1 MSLLDI
7 ENINGITEELLIK
20 NGFELSRIIENL
32 YRKPILNCSQLGG
45 IYYNS
50 NAHTIYVVSDN
61 PYIHP
66 LIMKYGC
73 MRNHTGV
80 EDMSDILVFV
90 NKIHDIILNDKM
102 IKELYDL

>member
-7 ENINGITEELLIK
+7 ENINGVTEALLIK
-20 NGFELSRIIENL
+20 NGFEKSRIFENL
-32 YRKPILNCSQLGG
+32 YKRPIFNCSQLGG

-50 NAHTIYVVSDN
+50 NERAIYVVSDN
-61 PYIHP
+61 PYMHP
-66 LIMKYGC
+66 LFIKCNRME
-73 MRNHTGV
+73 V

-90 NKIHDIILNDKM
+90 NKIHDIILNTKI

>member
-7 ENINGITEELLIK
+7 ENINRVTEELLIK
-20 NGFELSRIIENL
+20 NGFELSRIFEYL
-32 YRKPILNCSQLGG
+32 YRRPILNCSQLGG

-50 NAHTIYVVSDN
+50 NDHTIYVVSDN

-66 LIMKYGC
+66 LIMGYGYI
-73 MRNHTGV
+73 RDHRV

-102 IKELYDL
+102 IKELYNL

>member
-7 ENINGITEELLIK
+7 ENINEVTEEFLIK
-20 NGFELSRIIENL
+20 SGFEMSRIFENL
-32 YRKPILNCSQLGG
+32 YKRPILNCSRLGG
-45 IYYNS
+45 IYYNP
-50 NAHTIYVVSDN
+50 NAHTIYVISDN

-66 LIMKYGC
+66 LIMKC
-73 MRNHTGV
+73 NRMKV

-90 NKIHDIILNDKM
+90 NKIHDVILNDKM

>member
-7 ENINGITEELLIK
+7 ENVNGITEELLIK
-20 NGFELSRIIENL
+20 NGFEVSRIFENF
-32 YRKPILNCSQLGG
+32 YKRPILNCSRLGG
-45 IYYNS
+45 IYYNP
-50 NAHTIYVVSDN
+50 NAHTIYVISDN

-66 LIMKYGC
+66 LIMKHNR
-73 MRNHTGV
+73 MEV
-80 EDMSDILVFV
+80 EDMSDVLVFV